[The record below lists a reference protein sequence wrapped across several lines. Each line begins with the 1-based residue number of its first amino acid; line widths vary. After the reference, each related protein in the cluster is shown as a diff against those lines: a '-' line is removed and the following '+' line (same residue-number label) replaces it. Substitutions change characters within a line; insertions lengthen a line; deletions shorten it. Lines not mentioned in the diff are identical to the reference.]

1 MQNQNRDD
9 APQNNKSFQ
18 FSIWKRLFP
27 FTKPYRGLLLLI
39 VLTNIVIS
47 VVDVSLPLFQRYA
60 VDHFIEEKTLSGFQ
74 PFIAMYVVVII
85 VQVLSFVFYTL
96 SAMKVEMHMGRDL
109 KKACFVHLQTLSFSY
124 YNVTPVGY
132 ILARVMSDTNR
143 IAAIT
148 AWDLVDILWAA
159 TYVLCAFVSM
169 AMLDL
174 RLALMVMIIVPVIAV
189 LTTYFQKKILFW
201 NRKVRS
207 INSRIT
213 GSYNE
218 GIMGAKTSKT
228 LVIEDKNTAEFADLT
243 EEMRTASVKAA
254 GLNAL
259 YIPLVMLASSAAT
272 AIVLARGGNLVLENA
287 MLIGTLSAFTTYAV
301 SIFEPI
307 QQMARVL
314 ANIISVQPNIE
325 RVMQLLD
332 QKPNIVDSPEVVEKY
347 GDSFHPQKEN
357 WEPIRG
363 DIEFDDVSFRYPDGD
378 EEVLSHFSLK
388 IPAGTNVAIVGETGA
403 GKSTLVNLACR
414 FFEPTAGRI
423 LIDGKDYRE
432 RSQLW
437 LHSRLG
443 YVLQNPHL
451 FSGTVM
457 DNIRYGRLDATDEEV
472 KEAAKAV
479 SADTVVEHLE
489 NGYYSDV
496 GEGGDKLS
504 TGEKQLISFA
514 RAVLANPAI
523 FVLDEATSSIDTQTE
538 QLIQN
543 ATLRLL
549 EGRTSFLI
557 AHRLSTI
564 RQADL
569 ILVVKDGK
577 IVEQGKHEEL
587 LRKGGYYHDLYS
599 KQFQQEEMQSRF
611 NA

>member
-1 MQNQNRDD
+1 MGNPNRDD
-9 APQNNKSFQ
+9 EVQSNKSFQ

-27 FTKPYRGLLLLI
+27 FAKPYKKLLLLI
-39 VLTNIVIS
+39 VITNILIS
-47 VVDVSLPLFQRYA
+47 IVDVSLPLFQRYA
-60 VDHFIEEKTLSGFQ
+60 VDNFIEKGTLDEL
-74 PFIAMYVVVII
+74 PVFIAAYLAVII
-85 VQVLSFVFYTL
+85 LQVLSFVFYTL
-96 SAMKVEMHMGRDL
+96 SAMKTEMRMGRDL
-109 KKACFVHLQTLSFSY
+109 KRACFVHLQTLSFSY
-124 YNVTPVGY
+124 YNTTPVGY
-132 ILARVMSDTNR
+132 ILARVMSDTNK

-148 AWDLVDILWAA
+148 AWDLIDILWALS
-159 TYVLCAFVSM
+159 YVSFAFLSM

-174 RLALMVMIIVPVIAV
+174 RLALMVMVIVPVIAV
-189 LTTYFQKKILFW
+189 LTTYFQKRILFW

-213 GSYNE
+213 GAFNE

-228 LVIEDKNTAEFADLT
+228 LVIEDKNTHEFSELT
-243 EEMRTASVKAA
+243 EEMRNASVRAA

-272 AIVLARGGNLVLENA
+272 AIVLARGGNLVLEHGI
-287 MLIGTLSAFTTYAV
+287 LIGTLSAFTTYAV

-314 ANIISVQPNIE
+314 ANIIAVQPNIE
-325 RVMQLLD
+325 RVMGLLD
-332 QKPNIVDSPEVVEKY
+332 QKPNIVDTPEVIEKY
-347 GDSFHPQKEN
+347 GDSFHPKTEN
-357 WEPIRG
+357 WEPIKG
-363 DIEFDDVSFRYPDGD
+363 DIEFDDVSFRYPDGE

-414 FFEPTAGRI
+414 FFEPTGGRI

-472 KEAAKAV
+472 KQAAKAV

-489 NGYYSDV
+489 NGYDSDV

-514 RAVLANPAI
+514 RAVLADPVI

-543 ATLRLL
+543 ATMHLL

-599 KQFQQEEMQSRF
+599 KQFQEEEMSSKL
-611 NA
+611 NS

>member
-1 MQNQNRDD
+1 MANPNRDD
-9 APQNNKSFQ
+9 TVQNNKSFQ
-18 FSIWKRLFP
+18 LSTWKRLLP
-27 FTKPYRGLLLLI
+27 FLKPYRWLMLLLI
-39 VLTNIVIS
+39 LTNIIIS
-47 VVDVSLPLFQRYA
+47 VVDVLLPLFQRYA
-60 VDHFIEEKTLSGFQ
+60 VDHFIEQRSLAGFQ
-74 PFIAMYVVVII
+74 TFIAGYVVVI
-85 VQVLSFVFYTL
+85 VLQVLSFVFYTL
-96 SAMKVEMHMGRDL
+96 SAMKIEMHMGRDL

-132 ILARVMSDTNR
+132 ILARVMSDTNK
-143 IAAIT
+143 ISAIT
-148 AWDLVDILWAA
+148 AWDMVDILWAL
-159 TYVLCAFVSM
+159 TYVLSAFISM
-169 AMLDL
+169 AILDL
-174 RLALMVMIIVPVIAV
+174 RLALLVMIIVPIIAV

-201 NRKVRS
+201 NRKVRA
-207 INSRIT
+207 INSRLT
-213 GSYNE
+213 GAYNE

-228 LVIEDKNTAEFADLT
+228 LVIEDKNTEEFSELT
-243 EEMRTASVKAA
+243 EEMRSASVRAA

-272 AIVLARGGNLVLENA
+272 AIVLVRGGDMVLEHG

-325 RVMQLLD
+325 RVMGLLD
-332 QKPNIVDSPEVVEKY
+332 QKPNIVDSPAVIEKY
-347 GDSFHPQKEN
+347 GDSFHPKKEN
-357 WEPIRG
+357 WEEIRG
-363 DIEFDDVSFRYPDGD
+363 DIEFDDVSFRYPDGE

-388 IPAGTNVAIVGETGA
+388 IPAGTTVAIVGETGA

-414 FFEPTAGRI
+414 FFEPTSGRI
-423 LIDGKDYRE
+423 LIDGVDYRE

-457 DNIRYGRLDATDEEV
+457 ENIRYGRLDATDEEV
-472 KEAAKAV
+472 RAAAKAV

-489 NGYYSDV
+489 NGYDSDV

-504 TGEKQLISFA
+504 TGEKQLVSFA
-514 RAVLANPAI
+514 RAVLADPAI

-543 ATLRLL
+543 ATLNLL
-549 EGRTSFLI
+549 KGRTSFLI

-587 LRKGGYYHDLYS
+587 LKKGGYYHDLYS
-599 KQFQQEEMQSRF
+599 KQFQQEEMHSRL

>member
-1 MQNQNRDD
+1 MGNPNRDD
-9 APQNNKSFQ
+9 EVQSNKSFQ

-27 FTKPYRGLLLLI
+27 FAKPYKKLLLLI
-39 VLTNIVIS
+39 VITNILIS
-47 VVDVSLPLFQRYA
+47 IVDVSLPLFQRYA
-60 VDHFIEEKTLSGFQ
+60 VDNFIEKGTMDGL
-74 PFIAMYVVVII
+74 PVFIAAYLAVII
-85 VQVLSFVFYTL
+85 LQVLSFVFYTL
-96 SAMKVEMHMGRDL
+96 SAMKTEMRMGRDL
-109 KKACFVHLQTLSFSY
+109 KRACFVHLQTLSFSY
-124 YNVTPVGY
+124 YNTTPVGY
-132 ILARVMSDTNR
+132 ILARVMSDTNK

-148 AWDLVDILWAA
+148 AWDLIDILWALS
-159 TYVLCAFVSM
+159 YVSFAFLSM

-174 RLALMVMIIVPVIAV
+174 RLALMVMVIVPVIAV
-189 LTTYFQKKILFW
+189 LTTYFQKRILFW

-213 GSYNE
+213 GAFNE

-228 LVIEDKNTAEFADLT
+228 LVIEDKNTHEFSGLT
-243 EEMRTASVKAA
+243 EEMRNASVRAA

-272 AIVLARGGNLVLENA
+272 AIVLARGGNLVLEHGI
-287 MLIGTLSAFTTYAV
+287 LIGTLSAFTTYAV

-314 ANIISVQPNIE
+314 ANIIAVQPNIE
-325 RVMQLLD
+325 RVMGLLD
-332 QKPNIVDSPEVVEKY
+332 QKPNIVDTPEVIEKY
-347 GDSFHPQKEN
+347 GDSFHPKTEN
-357 WEPIRG
+357 WEPIKG
-363 DIEFDDVSFRYPDGD
+363 DIEFDDVSFRYPDGE

-414 FFEPTAGRI
+414 FFEPTGGRI

-457 DNIRYGRLDATDEEV
+457 DNIRYGRLDATDKEV
-472 KEAAKAV
+472 KQAAKAV

-489 NGYYSDV
+489 NGYDSDV

-514 RAVLANPAI
+514 RAVLADPAI

-543 ATLRLL
+543 ATMHLL

-599 KQFQQEEMQSRF
+599 KQFQEEEMSSKL
-611 NA
+611 NS

>member
-1 MQNQNRDD
+1 MNEHKEYQSDKVDLRVWRRLIAYAMRRPRRVAGLGATLLVVSAIDILY
-9 APQNNKSFQ
+9 PQ
-18 FSIWKRLFP
+18 
-27 FTKPYRGLLLLI
+27 
-39 VLTNIVIS
+39 LTRFAI
-47 VVDVSLPLFQRYA
+47 
-60 VDHFIEEKTLSGFQ
+60 DHFVEGHTAQGLGWF
-74 PFIAMYVVVII
+74 ALLYVACVA
-85 VQVLSFVFYTL
+85 VQGAGVFFFVRGAGRL
-96 SAMKVEMHMGRDL
+96 EMDICYDIRQD
-109 KKACFVHLQTLSFSY
+109 AFTRLQQLSFSFY
-124 YNVTPVGY
+124 DTTSVGWLMARMGSDVARLAEMIAWSLVDLCWSGFFVVGIVAVLLSMDFALGLLVLSVTPL
-132 ILARVMSDTNR
+132 LA
-143 IAAIT
+143 
-148 AWDLVDILWAA
+148 
-159 TYVLCAFVSM
+159 VLCVFFQRRI
-169 AMLDL
+169 L
-174 RLALMVMIIVPVIAV
+174 RQQRL
-189 LTTYFQKKILFW
+189 
-201 NRKVRS
+201 VRAA
-207 INSRIT
+207 NSRIT
-213 GSYNE
+213 GAFNE

-228 LVIEDKNTAEFADLT
+228 LVIEDKNTHEFAGIT
-243 EEMRTASVKAA
+243 EEMRSASVRAA
-254 GLNAL
+254 GLNAV

-272 AIVLARGGNLVLENA
+272 AIVLVRGGNLVLENA
-287 MLIGTLSAFTTYAV
+287 MLVGTLSAFTTYAV

-314 ANIISVQPNIE
+314 ANIIAVQPNIE
-325 RVMQLLD
+325 RVMGLLD
-332 QKPNIVDSPEVVEKY
+332 QKPNIVDSPEVIAKY
-347 GDSFHPQKEN
+347 GDTFHPKKEN
-357 WEPIRG
+357 WEPIKG
-363 DIEFDDVSFRYPDGD
+363 DIEFDDVSFQYPDGE

-388 IPAGTNVAIVGETGA
+388 IPAGTTVAIVGETGA

-472 KEAAKAV
+472 RAAAKAV

-489 NGYYSDV
+489 DGYNSDV

-514 RAVLANPAI
+514 RAVLADPAI

-538 QLIQN
+538 QLIQS

-549 EGRTSFLI
+549 KGRTSFLI

-587 LRKGGYYHDLYS
+587 LQKGGYYHDLYS
-599 KQFQQEEMQSRF
+599 KQFQQEEMHSRLSGES
-611 NA
+611 A

>member
-1 MQNQNRDD
+1 MGNPNRDD
-9 APQNNKSFQ
+9 EVQSNKSFQ
-18 FSIWKRLFP
+18 FSVWKRLFP
-27 FTKPYRGLLLLI
+27 FAKPYKKLLLLI
-39 VLTNIVIS
+39 VITNILIS
-47 VVDVSLPLFQRYA
+47 IVDVSLPLFQRYA
-60 VDHFIEEKTLSGFQ
+60 VDNFIEKGTLDGL
-74 PFIAMYVVVII
+74 PVFIAAYLAVII
-85 VQVLSFVFYTL
+85 LQVLSFVFYTL
-96 SAMKVEMHMGRDL
+96 SAMKTEMRMGRDL
-109 KKACFVHLQTLSFSY
+109 KRACFVHLQTLSFSY
-124 YNVTPVGY
+124 YNTTPVGY
-132 ILARVMSDTNR
+132 ILARVMSDTNK

-148 AWDLVDILWAA
+148 AWDLIDILWALS
-159 TYVLCAFVSM
+159 YVSFAFLSM

-174 RLALMVMIIVPVIAV
+174 RLALMVMVIVPVIAV
-189 LTTYFQKKILFW
+189 LTTYFQKRILFW

-213 GSYNE
+213 GAFNE

-228 LVIEDKNTAEFADLT
+228 LVIEDKNTHEFSELT
-243 EEMRTASVKAA
+243 EEMRNASVRAA

-272 AIVLARGGNLVLENA
+272 AIVLARGGNLVLEHGI
-287 MLIGTLSAFTTYAV
+287 LIGTLSAFTTYAV

-314 ANIISVQPNIE
+314 ANIIAVQPNIE
-325 RVMQLLD
+325 RVMGLLD
-332 QKPNIVDSPEVVEKY
+332 QKPNIVDTPEVIEKY
-347 GDSFHPQKEN
+347 GDSFHPKTEN
-357 WEPIRG
+357 WEPIKG
-363 DIEFDDVSFRYPDGD
+363 DIEFDDVSFRYPDGE

-414 FFEPTAGRI
+414 FFEPTGGRI

-472 KEAAKAV
+472 KQAAKAV

-489 NGYYSDV
+489 NGYDSDV

-514 RAVLANPAI
+514 RAVLADPAI

-543 ATLRLL
+543 ATMHLL

-599 KQFQQEEMQSRF
+599 KQFQEEEMSSKL
-611 NA
+611 NS